1 MLTTCMAHTVWT
13 LASLASLAFSNALVR
28 LLLGLV
34 TAYATRK
41 ALGPSAGSKADDRL
55 RAHRLAVL
63 RALLKRA
70 DPPRR

>member
-13 LASLASLAFSNALVR
+13 LASLASLASLAFSNALVR

-41 ALGPSAGSKADDRL
+41 ALGPSAY
-55 RAHRLAVL
+55 
-63 RALLKRA
+63 
-70 DPPRR
+70 